1 MEGKKDK
8 SEELIPKIEEVNK
21 SFNEI
26 KLKKE

>member
-8 SEELIPKIEEVNK
+8 SEELIPKIEEINK
-21 SFNEI
+21 SFNEL

>member
-1 MEGKKDK
+1 MEAKKDK
-8 SEELIPKIEEVNK
+8 SEDLIPKIEEVNK